1 MTPKSG
7 SWRAVFDDAHRSLSQ
22 DWDQVTAETAYLC
35 SPRLESQWGGPQ
47 GLSWLNSGGPC
58 CSKTCSLTRLTL
70 RLGQLEGKDA
80 RTSLCDLASFEPGS
94 LQAPR
99 TSVTAS
105 KAKVAF
111 SPLPWKSQSVSFT
124 QLCWSKQSQ
133 ASRFSRGSVDP
144 TSRGHPEEDH
154 SEWRCCGAV
163 FGKHICPIPPRVLPS
178 MLRHPALHGPP
189 LEGKFCGARACLSH

>member
-35 SPRLESQWGGPQ
+35 SPCLESQWGGPQ

-80 RTSLCDLASFEPGS
+80 RTSLCGLASFEPGN

-133 ASRFSRGSVDP
+133 ASRFSRGSIDP
-144 TSRGHPEEDH
+144 TSRGTLKKTIRDGDVVEPSLESTSAPSHP
-154 SEWRCCGAV
+154 V
-163 FGKHICPIPPRVLPS
+163 PCP
-178 MLRHPALHGPP
+178 
-189 LEGKFCGARACLSH
+189 AC